1 MLILKQWFEG
11 LFFENMNGKYFQM
24 EKRVLGKG
32 YVVLFIVVMPL
43 IHILNKTSNKSK
55 YSRKM
60 EKGS

>member
-1 MLILKQWFEG
+1 MIWEVAPLRIWS
-11 LFFENMNGKYFQM
+11 GKIFSRKK
-24 EKRVLGKG
+24 KRVLGKW

>member
-1 MLILKQWFEG
+1 MIWEVAPLRIWS
-11 LFFENMNGKYFQM
+11 GKIFSRKK
-24 EKRVLGKG
+24 KRVLGKG

>member
-1 MLILKQWFEG
+1 MIWEVAPLRIWS
-11 LFFENMNGKYFQM
+11 GKIFSRKK
-24 EKRVLGKG
+24 KRAEGKG

>member
-1 MLILKQWFEG
+1 MIWEVAPLRIWS
-11 LFFENMNGKYFQM
+11 GKIFSRKK
-24 EKRVLGKG
+24 KRVEEKG

>member
-1 MLILKQWFEG
+1 MG
-11 LFFENMNGKYFQM
+11 GGSFENMVGKNIFK
-24 EKRVLGKG
+24 EEKKGRRKRVLGKG
-32 YVVLFIVVMPL
+32 YVVLFIVMPL

>member
-1 MLILKQWFEG
+1 MG
-11 LFFENMNGKYFQM
+11 GGSFENMVGKNIFK
-24 EKRVLGKG
+24 EEKKGRRKRVLGKG

-55 YSRKM
+55 YSRYM